1 MIKKFLEN
9 RLRVVMNSFVLFVLL
24 VTCVLLMNKANN
36 SIKVTGEVNNLFT
49 NDYFNNL
56 FEIEDVFR
64 QLSIDENDKLQ
75 LICQA
80 LSELSLTKVE
90 VSETNPVLIKTG
102 HSFYRFNYSDG
113 SYRILAIL
121 GNQIIVDDKE
131 VYEAQEDINSIIQE
145 QLVSQGE

>member
-1 MIKKFLEN
+1 MQK
-9 RLRVVMNSFVLFVLL
+9 
-24 VTCVLLMNKANN
+24 TKANN

-56 FEIEDVFR
+56 IEIDDVFR
-64 QLSIDENDKLQ
+64 QISIDENDKLQ

-90 VSETNPVLIKTG
+90 VSETNPVLVKTG

-113 SYRILAIL
+113 SYRILTIL